1 MNDAFLFA
9 AAMSDPESCRLMLE
23 MILGIPIDSLVVHSE
38 HNILFSSDYKSVRLD
53 VFASTEVQVDYD
65 VEMQNEKEDLAKR
78 SRFYQVRMDSV
89 SLKPGEDYT
98 ALRPNY
104 VIFIC
109 TYDPFGHGLYRYTF
123 ENRCQERD
131 FPLGDGTAKIF
142 LNTKGCNPK
151 DVPQALVDFLHYV
164 EDSSDKCAADAQNG
178 MLAQLH
184 RRIAGLKKSREWE
197 ERYMTL
203 ADYIKAAEKKA
214 EHIGMEKGLEQ
225 GQKLG
230 LEQGQKLG
238 LEQGLEQ
245 GQAQLLDLIQRMSAN
260 GEADQILRLSTDPA
274 FLKESFQKYGFSGS
288 LGE

>member
-1 MNDAFLFA
+1 
-9 AAMSDPESCRLMLE
+9 
-23 MILGIPIDSLVVHSE
+23 
-38 HNILFSSDYKSVRLD
+38 
-53 VFASTEVQVDYD
+53 
-65 VEMQNEKEDLAKR
+65 
-78 SRFYQVRMDSV
+78 
-89 SLKPGEDYT
+89 
-98 ALRPNY
+98 
-104 VIFIC
+104 
-109 TYDPFGHGLYRYTF
+109 
-123 ENRCQERD
+123 
-131 FPLGDGTAKIF
+131 
-142 LNTKGCNPK
+142 
-151 DVPQALVDFLHYV
+151 
-164 EDSSDKCAADAQNG
+164 
-178 MLAQLH
+178 
-184 RRIAGLKKSREWE
+184 
-197 ERYMTL
+197 MTL